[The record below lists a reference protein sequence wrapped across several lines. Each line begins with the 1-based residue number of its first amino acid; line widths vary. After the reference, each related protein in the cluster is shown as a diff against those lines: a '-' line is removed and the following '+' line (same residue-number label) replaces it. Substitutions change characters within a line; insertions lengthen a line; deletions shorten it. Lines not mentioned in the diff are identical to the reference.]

1 MLFLVVVIF
10 IGIMGYLYTRP
21 IMPSLSIDKVYGI
34 ANVGDTILVNAT
46 LNNVPACK
54 LWRTILVWDPT
65 ILRLAPG
72 GPNSTHPAEGPRV
85 DVTEGPFMKEKGST
99 TFVIN
104 TVDNENGFIDLGVL
118 ASGVATPSG
127 TGVIA
132 IFNFTI
138 LSVGSTTIETRPPS
152 GFNQSVI
159 VDAANHLIAHDEAY
173 GLVTKDE
180 PPPMWASVDFQNNL
194 IIGEVVLLAAASS
207 VIYWRIHPRTSKVER
222 KKAELRPVLAPEDQ
236 RETD

>member
-1 MLFLVVVIF
+1 LKKKMLFLVVVIL
-10 IGIMGYLYTRP
+10 IAIMGYLYTRP
-21 IMPSLSIDKVYGI
+21 IQPSLSIDKVYGI

-46 LNNVPACK
+46 LSNVPTCK
-54 LWRTILVWDPT
+54 IWKMTLVWDPT

-72 GPNSTHPAEGPRV
+72 GPNSTRPAEGARV

-99 TFVIN
+99 LFVIN
-104 TVDNENGFIDLGVL
+104 TADNERGFVDLGAL
-118 ASGVATPSG
+118 FSGTGGVSG

-138 LSVGSTTIETRPPS
+138 LGVGTTTVETRNSSLIIDP
-152 GFNQSVI
+152 
-159 VDAANHLIAHDEAY
+159 ANHLIAHDEAY
-173 GLVTKDE
+173 GLVTKDG
-180 PPPMWASVDFQNNL
+180 PPPTWESIDFQNNL
-194 IIGEVVLLAAASS
+194 IIGEIVLLAAASS
-207 VIYWRIHPRTSKVER
+207 IIYWRIHPRTSKIER